1 MRGRGLMLVA
11 GMRMGQNQAKAQAQA
26 QAQQQ
31 AAVEQAKQE
40 GAAEA
45 MAAAPAA
52 PAAAPAKDVT
62 AESAKTGRSAQ
73 IGRADRR
80 RVFRCQKNCLVNY
93 SKKNIFLSGYHLS
106 GVEHNFFT
114 AMNSRSTDCIIYIY
128 CPFVVTNLKE

>member
-26 QAQQQ
+26 QSQQQ

-62 AESAKTGRSAQ
+62 AELQKLADLHKSGVLTDEEFSAAKKKTPWL
-73 IGRADRR
+73 IIL
-80 RVFRCQKNCLVNY
+80 KNL
-93 SKKNIFLSGYHLS
+93 FLSGYHLS
-106 GVEHNFFT
+106 GVVHNIFYRD
-114 AMNSRSTDCIIYIY
+114 NPKSTDCIIYIY

>member
-26 QAQQQ
+26 QSQQQ

-40 GAAEA
+40 GAAESYGCSTRSTSSGTGQGCHRRA
-45 MAAAPAA
+45 
-52 PAAAPAKDVT
+52 
-62 AESAKTGRSAQ
+62 AKTGRSAQ

-80 RVFRCQKNCLVNY
+80 RVFRCQEEAPWLIILKNL
-93 SKKNIFLSGYHLS
+93 FLSGYHLS
-106 GVEHNFFT
+106 GVVHNIFYRD
-114 AMNSRSTDCIIYIY
+114 NSKSTDCIIYIY